1 MPQRRNDREPALQA
15 LPEAYAR
22 WRRSTLGRITD
33 VLEERLLVEQIGPAP
48 GLRILDVGCGDGRL
62 ATTLAAAGAEVTG
75 LDASLMMLAA
85 ARRRAEAAGVVLAL
99 VAGDA
104 ARLPF
109 ADRRFDRVV
118 SVATLCFSEEPRLP
132 IREMTRVLEPG
143 GRLILGE
150 LGRWNAW
157 AVVRRLKGWLGSAVW
172 RAARFRSRAELLPLA
187 DDASLT
193 DVSVTGAV
201 FYPPLAPAAR
211 VLATVDHMIGS
222 RTTIGAALL
231 VLTATKPETA
241 DQAPC
246 MAGRTTSNVA
256 RLAPR
261 RKDRGMR
268 DQSKRDWLA
277 PATAA
282 LSLVACYGTLA
293 AIGLLG
299 ALGVTIALNEAAWA
313 GAIVLLAGATCVALL
328 IRRRDHGR
336 TAPLALAG
344 VGLVLIG
351 FTMLVAYE
359 RLVELVGFA
368 CLGAGTFIDWR
379 IGRGRR
385 DTSA

>member
-1 MPQRRNDREPALQA
+1 MPQRRNDREPALEA

-33 VLEERLLVEQIGPAP
+33 ALEERLLLERIGPAP

-75 LDASLMMLAA
+75 LDASPVMLAA
-85 ARRRAEAAGVVLAL
+85 ARRRAEAAGAALAL

-104 ARLPF
+104 GRLPF

-118 SVATLCFSEEPRLP
+118 SVATLCFSEDPQLP
-132 IREMTRVLEPG
+132 IREMARVLEPG

-157 AVVRRLKGWLGSAVW
+157 AAERRLKGWLGSAVW
-172 RAARFRSRAELLPLA
+172 RAARFRSRADLLALA
-187 DDASLT
+187 DDAGLT
-193 DVSVTGAV
+193 DASVTGAV
-201 FYPPLAPAAR
+201 FYPPLGPAACA
-211 VLATVDHMIGS
+211 LATVDHMIGS

-231 VLTATKPETA
+231 VLAVTKPETA
-241 DQAPC
+241 RQPPRI
-246 MAGRTTSNVA
+246 AGRTVTKGA
-256 RLAPR
+256 RLQPR

-268 DQSKRDWLA
+268 DQSKSDWLA

-299 ALGVTIALNEAAWA
+299 ALGVTIALNETFWA
-313 GAIVLLAGATCVALL
+313 GAIVLLAGLTCVALIL
-328 IRRRDHGR
+328 RRQLHGR

-351 FTMLVAYE
+351 FTMFVAYE
-359 RLVELVGFA
+359 RLVELIGFA
-368 CLGAGTFIDWR
+368 CLGAGTFLDWR
-379 IGRGRR
+379 IGRGR
-385 DTSA
+385 